1 MLIAVLTSVA
11 VIAFFAVIAI
21 SLVSIVIIFF
31 MKRKS
36 TVNKDEPQN
45 LTIGILHT

>member
-21 SLVSIVIIFF
+21 SLVSIVIFF